1 LVKNIIFGSTFVDF
15 GCVVI
20 SKNHKTGEV
29 VEVTLSE
36 ARGNEPSYLKG
47 KGFDKN
53 GKVTYEI
60 EGSWLSEVRMKNVET
75 GQSRVVWKDE
85 PPGPDAHLQYFF

>member
-1 LVKNIIFGSTFVDF
+1 MVKNIIFGSTFVDF

-29 VEVTLSE
+29 VEVTLFE

-53 GKVTYEI
+53 GDVTYEI
-60 EGSWLSEVRMKNVET
+60 EGSWLSEVRIKHLET
-75 GQSRVVWKDE
+75 GKTRVVW
-85 PPGPDAHLQYFF
+85 

>member
-1 LVKNIIFGSTFVDF
+1 MVKNIIFGSNFVDF

-36 ARGNEPSYLKG
+36 ARGNEPSSLKG

-60 EGSWLSEVRMKNVET
+60 EGSWLSEVRMKNIET
-75 GQSRVVWKDE
+75 NHTRVVWEDD
-85 PPGPDAHLQYFF
+85 PPGPDAHL